1 MSNKQIVDKLITAR
15 IGLLLKHPFFGN
27 MATRMPLVD
36 VTDQNWCM
44 TAATDGMNFFYN
56 REFVD
61 KLSNGNL
68 EFLFA
73 HEICHCIFDHFA
85 RTGSRDR
92 RIANYAQ
99 DFAINQILVDEKVGE
114 RITLVKILQDNKY
127 RGMAWEEIYDLLV
140 KDAQKSKSK
149 GGSGSMGDSDL
160 QDFLDSLGKVL
171 DEHIEQETFDEK
183 ASASGRPYIS
193 KEEAEQIKQ
202 AIRDAMQQAAAAAA
216 GKTPAAISR
225 LIKDLTES
233 KVDWREVLQQNIQSV
248 VRNDYSFQRYN
259 RKSAHSGAVLPGLNN
274 DETVEVA
281 VAIDMSGSISE
292 KEARA
297 FLSEVKGIMDQYAD
311 YKIYLFSYDT
321 EVYNP
326 VTITSDTAHEFE
338 EYVPVG
344 GGGTLFECIYEHLKD
359 AGIVPKKLINFT
371 DGFPGNTFGDEFY
384 CDTLFVVKGSN
395 VIAPFGETVQYDKL

>member
-1 MSNKQIVDKLITAR
+1 MSKEIIEKLTTAR
-15 IGLLLKHPFFGN
+15 VALLLKQPFFGN
-27 MATRMPLVD
+27 MSTRMPLVD
-36 VTDQNWCM
+36 ASDWCN
-44 TAATDGMNFFYN
+44 TAATDGRQFFYSVD
-56 REFVD
+56 FVK
-61 KLSNGNL
+61 KLSIPKL

-92 RIANYAQ
+92 RLANIAQ
-99 DFAINQILVDEKVGE
+99 DFAINQILVDDRIGEK
-114 RITLVKILQDNKY
+114 ITEVKICQDNKY
-127 RGMAWEEIYDLLV
+127 RGMAWEEIYDLLE
-140 KDAQKSKSK
+140 KDYNKQQKEMEDFLK
-149 GGSGSMGDSDL
+149 GLGDLLDDHLEHGGYGDDDSD
-160 QDFLDSLGKVL
+160 GK
-171 DEHIEQETFDEK
+171 DGK
-183 ASASGRPYIS
+183 PSNGRPYIS
-193 KEEAEQIKQ
+193 PEEAEQIKRE
-202 AIRDAMQQAAAAAA
+202 IREGMLQSFAASA
-216 GKTPAAISR
+216 GNAPAAIKR

-233 KVDWREVLQQNIQSV
+233 KVDWREVLRQNIQSI

-344 GGGTLFECIYEHLKD
+344 GGGTDFDCIYEHLKD
-359 AGIVPKKLINFT
+359 VGIVPKKLINFT
-371 DGFPGNTFGDEFY
+371 DGFPNSGWGDEFY

-395 VIAPFGETVQYDKL
+395 NVSPFGETVQYDKL

>member
-1 MSNKQIVDKLITAR
+1 MSKEIIEKLTTAR
-15 IGLLLKHPFFGN
+15 VALLLKQPFFGN
-27 MATRMPLVD
+27 MSTRMPLVD
-36 VTDQNWCM
+36 ASDWCN
-44 TAATDGMNFFYN
+44 TAATDGRQFFYSVD
-56 REFVD
+56 FVK
-61 KLSNGNL
+61 KLSIPKL

-92 RIANYAQ
+92 RLANIAQ
-99 DFAINQILVDEKVGE
+99 DFAINQILVDDRIGEK
-114 RITLVKILQDNKY
+114 ITEVKICQDNKY
-127 RGMAWEEIYDLLV
+127 RGMAWEEIYDLLE
-140 KDAQKSKSK
+140 KDYNKQQKEMEDFLK
-149 GGSGSMGDSDL
+149 GLGDLLDDHLEHGGYGDDDSD
-160 QDFLDSLGKVL
+160 GK
-171 DEHIEQETFDEK
+171 DGK
-183 ASASGRPYIS
+183 PSNGRPYIS
-193 KEEAEQIKQ
+193 PEEAEQIKRE
-202 AIRDAMQQAAAAAA
+202 IREGMLQSFAASA
-216 GKTPAAISR
+216 GNAPAAIKR

-233 KVDWREVLQQNIQSV
+233 KVDWREVLRQNIQSI

-344 GGGTLFECIYEHLKD
+344 GGGTDFDCIYEHLKD
-359 AGIVPKKLINFT
+359 VGIVPKKLINFT
-371 DGFPGNTFGDEFY
+371 DGYPCGSWGDEFY

-395 VIAPFGETVQYDKL
+395 NVSPFGETVQYDKL